1 MRTTRIELEA
11 DAGSLAIE
19 RKTGSDTIRIDSILR
34 DPKRGEQAWKT
45 WELPARISDE
55 DLFKVATEVQ
65 RRTDG
70 HRGTN
75 SMIHDYYRE
84 MQRFQA

>member
-1 MRTTRIELEA
+1 MQTRRIELEG
-11 DAGSLAIE
+11 DAGNVAIE
-19 RKTGSDTIRIDSILR
+19 RPRGSDTIRIDSTIR
-34 DPKRGEQAWKT
+34 DPKRGERAWKT
-45 WELPARISDE
+45 WELPARTSDE
-55 DLFKVATEVQ
+55 DLFNVAAEVQ

-75 SMIHDYYRE
+75 SMVHDYYRE